1 MLTFGEGNVFQGII
15 WSVIGALFLFFGIM
29 SFVVANE
36 TGWTVIYRVV
46 HWGPPGGKADR
57 INRSPSG
64 AVTRIAHVRAL
75 TDNGARRKVQKMVA
89 PSQALIVGI
98 EREDRGDLDRGAYV

>member
-1 MLTFGEGNVFQGII
+1 MLTFREGNVFQVII
-15 WSVIGALFLFFGIM
+15 WSAVGALFLFFGIM

-46 HWGPPGGKADR
+46 HWGAPGGPHDKMQ
-57 INRSPSG
+57 

-75 TDNGARRKVQKMVA
+75 TMGGARRKVQKMVA
-89 PSQALIVGI
+89 PSQAVIVGI
-98 EREDRGDLDRGAYV
+98 EREDDRDMDRGVYV

>member
-1 MLTFGEGNVFQGII
+1 VLTFREGNVFQGII

-46 HWGPPGGKADR
+46 HWGPPGGPHDN
-57 INRSPSG
+57 NRP
-64 AVTRIAHVRAL
+64 VTRIANVRAL

-89 PSQALIVGI
+89 PNQALIVGI
-98 EREDRGDLDRGAYV
+98 EREDDRDSDRGVYV

>member
-1 MLTFGEGNVFQGII
+1 MLTFREGNVFQAII

-46 HWGPPGGKADR
+46 YWGAPGGRHDKMQ
-57 INRSPSG
+57 

-75 TDNGARRKVQKMVA
+75 TDGGARRRVQKMVA
-89 PSQALIVGI
+89 PNQAMIVGI
-98 EREDRGDLDRGAYV
+98 EREDDRDTDRGVYV